1 MATLI
6 KEMDDKFVELT
17 ENENITKL
25 CEEVNLSSYLIFLLV
40 WFLLG
45 IYIYIFGPII
55 QLLMQTDRSGATLTL

>member
-45 IYIYIFGPII
+45 IIYLVQSF
-55 QLLMQTDRSGATLTL
+55 SY